1 MLVAYNRRL
10 FLAEHSGLNYL
21 TPPTV

>member
-1 MLVAYNRRL
+1 MLVASNRHL
-10 FLAEHSGLNYL
+10 FLAEQNGFNYL